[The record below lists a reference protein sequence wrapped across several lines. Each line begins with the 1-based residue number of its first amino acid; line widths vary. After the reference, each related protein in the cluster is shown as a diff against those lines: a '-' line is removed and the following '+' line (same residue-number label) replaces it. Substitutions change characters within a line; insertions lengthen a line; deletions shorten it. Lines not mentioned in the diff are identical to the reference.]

1 MNSVQSSPVK
11 VPLSERI
18 NLRLITFIALI
29 TIVVGVPVYWYLDS
43 ELTGGIRERADGYT
57 EVDLRAMSLFSFDQQ
72 NGRDEDVPAQFR
84 KLDGK
89 KVILTGEMWVPG
101 SFADRVKD
109 FQLCYSVAKCCFSGP
124 PQVQH
129 FVNSTAPPG
138 KAIPVYSGLVE
149 VAGTLRVKVKPGPE
163 GKVASVYE
171 MDVERV
177 NPL

>member
-1 MNSVQSSPVK
+1 MNSVQSAPVK

-18 NLRLITFIALI
+18 NFRLIIFIALI
-29 TIVVGVPVYWYLDS
+29 AFVVGVPVYWYLDA
-43 ELTGGIRERADGYT
+43 ELSGGIKQRADGYT

-72 NGRDEDVPAQFR
+72 NGRDEDVPQKWR
-84 KLDGK
+84 DLDGK

-101 SFADRVKD
+101 SFADQVKG

-138 KAIPVYSGLVE
+138 KAIPVYPGLVQ

-171 MDVERV
+171 MEVEHV
-177 NPL
+177 DPL